1 MLFLLGVMGGLI
13 YGLVYGLIHAVTN
26 YWIRI
31 VVIVAT
37 GTWKRCRAIVDEL
50 PSRTA

>member
-1 MLFLLGVMGGLI
+1 MLFLLGVIAGLI
-13 YGLVYGLIHAVTN
+13 YGLIHALAN
-26 YWIRI
+26 YWIGT